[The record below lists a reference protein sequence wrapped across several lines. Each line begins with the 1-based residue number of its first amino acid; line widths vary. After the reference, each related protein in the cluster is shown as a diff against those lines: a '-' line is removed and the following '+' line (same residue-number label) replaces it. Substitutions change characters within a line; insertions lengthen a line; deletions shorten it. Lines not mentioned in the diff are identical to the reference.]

1 MDQATGRYSI
11 WEIVLTFS
19 NTQTR
24 GPRKSTSFTRSLGS
38 GNMSTSKR
46 GVPFSPE
53 LGELKT
59 KIIAWWDA
67 SWHLCQGGGTNV
79 TEWKDRSGSGHHLTV
94 PATRS
99 GADLKVGSDGISNLP
114 AMSTDRGSGAGG
126 SKTGG
131 FFLDTATDQDALDP
145 GANDTFFCSLV
156 VRESGAIANPLS
168 YIVANGGAATSGWA
182 FLWVGTAS
190 GVDINIGVSYYDGSQ
205 TASTLWSTAG
215 LQDPAAGPCIFTIHG
230 DGNVVRI
237 RWNGQTLN
245 PLSGSAQAAHDTG
258 EEFSIGCAITSA
270 DTGSNTFEGRYAEC
284 IYGSGTT
291 INELNDVEA
300 YLANKYG
307 VTLHSGHQ
315 FGSSGSKNGQIPT
328 ATINR
333 PTGVRSV
340 MRTRR

>member
-1 MDQATGRYSI
+1 M
-11 WEIVLTFS
+11 
-19 NTQTR
+19 
-24 GPRKSTSFTRSLGS
+24 GS

-46 GVPFSPE
+46 NVPFSPE

-67 SWHLCQGGGTNV
+67 SWHSCQGGGTNV

-99 GADLKVGSDGISNLP
+99 GADLKVGSDGINSLP
-114 AMSTDRGSGAGG
+114 AMSTDRGSR
-126 SKTGG
+126 TGG

-156 VRESGAIANPLS
+156 VRESGAIANSGAS

-182 FLWVGTAS
+182 FLWVGNAS
-190 GVDINIGVSYYDGSQ
+190 GVDINIGISYYDGS
-205 TASTLWSTAG
+205 TSGTTIWNSAG
-215 LQDPAAGPCIFTIHG
+215 LPDPAAGPCIFTIHG
-230 DGNVVRI
+230 TGSVVKI
-237 RWNGQTLN
+237 RWNGQTLA
-245 PLSGSAQAAHDTG
+245 PQSGSTQAAHDTT
-258 EEFSIGCAITSA
+258 EEFTIGCAITTE
-270 DTGSNTFEGRYAEC
+270 DTGSFTFEGRYAEC
-284 IYGSGTT
+284 IYGTGTS

-307 VTLHSGHQ
+307 VTLHSTHQ
-315 FGSSGSKNGQIPT
+315 YGSSGSASGQIPK
-328 ATINR
+328 AIINR
-333 PTGVRSV
+333 PTRVRSV